1 MEDKYNVTGAL
12 GQTATL
18 VMANFGDPKPK
29 YTWTY
34 SDSAVPLSKHTDLGF
49 LSILYITNLQLSDF
63 GKYTLNMSNDFGSY
77 VANYELIPFGK
88 LFFLSYTDPKYECTN
103 LKGIH
108 TLPLPVGGGGEV
120 AGGGGGATAN
130 LLCVAACILYTWYKP
145 EHKETDKTDLYKFTR
160 ARTHAHARM
169 HARTHAQYNWKER
182 KKK

>member
-1 MEDKYNVTGAL
+1 MTLGAPHPNYKEMEDKYNVTGAL

-88 LFFLSYTDPKYECTN
+88 WFYYHIQIQSMNVLTN

-108 TLPLPVGGGGEV
+108 TLPLPVGGGG
-120 AGGGGGATAN
+120 GGRVGWGRLWGGCN
-130 LLCVAACILYTWYKP
+130 CQFVMCCSVYIRMLLVSNI
-145 EHKETDKTDLYKFTR
+145 HMF
-160 ARTHAHARM
+160 
-169 HARTHAQYNWKER
+169 
-182 KKK
+182 